1 MRGST
6 WGLVWASLLAIL
18 GAGAITAAQEG
29 TQQPT
34 FKAGVQIIRI
44 DVSVLDGKRQPVRG
58 LQQSDFTVL
67 EDGQPR
73 PIRSFQAVDAG
84 AATRKLTTAM
94 SPMALLPA
102 HNVVTNQ
109 VSADTSRLIFIL
121 MDRSIPPERPM
132 IVARQIA
139 DAAVDAMEPGDQAAI
154 LTTGV
159 LTPQNL
165 TSDRARLH
173 KTIAS
178 SDWSQRLSAAQMDDP
193 IMAQLGMNDTG
204 TDGRC
209 MCGLCVMDTITQIAN
224 DVRNVPRRKVLLFIG
239 SNLVVQ
245 AGDPDCSK
253 RVRDSREKLFDALG
267 TSGLTVHSIDP
278 QGMAS
283 VGPAARATV
292 PNGIV
297 NRDGRVLN
305 QQLMDERTAFM
316 AAQGSLAV
324 LPDLTG
330 GRVIINNNEPFR
342 LVPAVLHESDA
353 YYLVAFEPIEGSGD
367 VRHDVQVK
375 VARTGVDVHTARYIP
390 PSTTVS
396 TAPAATKR
404 SPDATLEGA
413 LTGLLPDSAPPL
425 GMSVATFAGPD
436 AAHASVGVTL
446 DASAFADKPGSIPLE
461 IAVLASDERG
471 KSVGGARQS
480 GTVQRPASAGG
491 APAFVELQT
500 FVTLPPGDY
509 DLRAAV
515 MNRDTHAASS
525 VFTHITVPSFGAG
538 SLALSDVV
546 VGTQETAGAPA
557 EGAPALPIVPTT
569 ARTFAA
575 DTPAWAFLRVYRA
588 GDTDAAQRVS
598 LDVTVLDGQGKRVKH
613 QSLPNAAFAG
623 RQADVRLPLPMK
635 DLAAG
640 TYVLR
645 LDAKQDRAEASR
657 EVAFT
662 VTPALMA
669 VAPTVHSPEID
680 AALAAAASYL
690 DRYEKRISAIGAEED
705 YQQVVEPLP
714 GMTISGNPIQGRQ
727 NMAYN
732 GVTAP
737 TTRKTRANIMT
748 IGMGAR
754 GWVAFRDV
762 FEVDG
767 TAVRDREERLS
778 RILQN
783 VTPDSLEQARKIAVE
798 SARYNLDPE
807 TTRIDRTINVP
818 MTALLF
824 LRGANQDR
832 SAFRLGKPERVNGID
847 CVTLQFTERSAP
859 RLIRTAD
866 DAPAQGTI
874 WIDMANGG
882 RIVKTELGMDS
893 GGIRTTWIDATNG
906 NRVVRTEVARDS
918 RGVQTSA
925 VRSRTMVTYARVDKL
940 DLWVPVVMDETY
952 EVTATHQMI
961 TGRATYSD
969 FREFKVATSTDV
981 KDIIK

>member
-1 MRGST
+1 MTTMRGSIWDRA
-6 WGLVWASLLAIL
+6 WGCLVAIA
-18 GAGAITAAQEG
+18 GAGALTAAQQPP
-29 TQQPT
+29 QQPT

-73 PIRSFQAVDAG
+73 PIRSFKAVDA
-84 AATRKLTTAM
+84 AAARTTTAAAM
-94 SPMALLPA
+94 TPMALLPA
-102 HNVVTNQ
+102 HNVATNQ
-109 VSADTSRLIFIL
+109 ISSDASRLIFIL

-165 TSDRARLH
+165 TSDRVRLH

-178 SDWSQRLSAAQMDDP
+178 SDWSQKLSQAQMDDP
-193 IMAQLGMNDTG
+193 IMASLGMNDPA

-209 MCGLCVMDTITQIAN
+209 MCGLCVMDTITHIAN
-224 DVRNVPRRKVLLFIG
+224 SVRDVPRRKVLLFIG
-239 SNLVVQ
+239 TNLTVQ
-245 AGDPDCSK
+245 AGDIECSK

-283 VGPAARATV
+283 VGPATRATV
-292 PNGIV
+292 PNGIP
-297 NRDGRVLN
+297 NRDGRALN
-305 QQLMDERTAFM
+305 QQLMDERAEFM
-316 AAQGSLAV
+316 KAQGNLAV

-330 GRVIINNNEPFR
+330 GRVILDDNEPFR

-375 VARTGVDVHTARYIP
+375 VARKGVDVHTARYIP
-390 PSTTVS
+390 PSTPAS
-396 TAPAATKR
+396 TAPATTAS
-404 SPDATLEGA
+404 SPDATLENA

-425 GMSVATFAGPD
+425 GMSVAAFAGPD
-436 AAHASVGVTL
+436 RQHAVVGVTL
-446 DASAFADKPGSIPLE
+446 DASAFADGPGTIPLD

-471 KSVGGARQS
+471 KAVGGARQS
-480 GTVQRPASAGG
+480 GTVQLPASEAG
-491 APAFVELQT
+491 AAAFVELHT

-525 VFTHITVPSFGAG
+525 VFTHVTVPSFDAG
-538 SLALSDVV
+538 LTLSDVV
-546 VGTQETAGAPA
+546 VGTRDSAGPQADGAPSI
-557 EGAPALPIVPTT
+557 PIVPTT
-569 ARTFAA
+569 ARVFAA
-575 DTPAWAFLRVYRA
+575 DAPAWAFLRIYRA

-623 RQADVRLPLPMK
+623 RQADVRLPLPMR
-635 DLAAG
+635 DLAPGA
-640 TYVLR
+640 YVLR
-645 LDAKQDRAEASR
+645 LDAKQGRVDASR

-662 VTPALMA
+662 VTPATLTI
-669 VAPTVHSPEID
+669 APTAHTPELD
-680 AALAAAASYL
+680 AALDAAAAYL
-690 DRYEKRISAIGAEED
+690 QRYEQRISAIGAEED
-705 YQQVVEPLP
+705 YQQAVTPLS
-714 GMTISGNPIQGRQ
+714 GLTISALQARRNAANDGP
-727 NMAYN
+727 
-732 GVTAP
+732 TSP
-737 TTRKTRANIMT
+737 TTRKTRANVMT
-748 IGMGAR
+748 IGLGAR

-767 TAVRDREERLS
+767 KAVRDREERLS

-783 VTPDSLEQARKIAVE
+783 VTSDSLDQARKIAVE
-798 SARYNLDPE
+798 SARYNIDPE
-807 TTRIDRTINVP
+807 ATRIDRTINVP

-824 LRGANQDR
+824 LRGANQSR
-832 SAFRLGKPERVNGID
+832 SAFRLGKPERVNGVD
-847 CVTLQFTERSAP
+847 CVTLQFSERSEP
-859 RLIRTAD
+859 RLIRTRD

-882 RIVKTELGMDS
+882 RIVKTELSMVS
-893 GGIRTTWIDATNG
+893 GGLVNM
-906 NRVVRTEVARDS
+906 
-918 RGVQTSA
+918 A
-925 VRSRTMVTYARVDKL
+925 VRSRTAVTYARVDKL
-940 DLWVPVVMDETY
+940 DLWVPVVMDENY
-952 EVTATHQMI
+952 EVTATHQTL
-961 TGRATYSD
+961 TGHATYSD